1 MPLALLRRLFLESSA
16 SLLPKSEFC
25 LESFG
30 TKSKKFPEQIP
41 GGQNLYPILLDSQ
54 STNTIIVCRQYVI
67 EVRKF
72 RAYLSS
78 TYLHI
83 VNNLQYIHQKYLAGS
98 YFEFT
103 VDLLPFYTSSY
114 YQKRSDFL
122 FDSYS
127 SFICK
132 SKEIYHYL
140 HLGRP
145 QYYIY
150 VSTKSPSTSR
160 ILSEMFKSVEN

>member
-54 STNTIIVCRQYVI
+54 STNTRIVCRQYVI

-114 YQKRSDFL
+114 YQKKVGFFIRFL
-122 FDSYS
+122 LQF
-127 SFICK
+127 
-132 SKEIYHYL
+132 YL
-140 HLGRP
+140 QIKRDIPLSTFGETIQ
-145 QYYIY
+145 QYYIH
-150 VSTKSPSTSR
+150 VSTKSPST
-160 ILSEMFKSVEN
+160 L